1 MAFFPTSPTN
11 GQQANVG
18 NITYQWSNTSN
29 TWNRVGTTV
38 TQLVDGITV
47 NITGNINATGTG
59 QHSFYG
65 RISSGGNITATG
77 NLYGANF
84 STPGIV
90 NIGGNLIAG
99 NLASNN
105 TITTSLLTALTQ
117 IAVGTSYMQP
127 GVISSADI
135 NASNAISA
143 SYISAST
150 TVSGNLVSTSL
161 VTNTGN
167 FSGTITGSGGATIT
181 GNVQVGNLTVTSNAS
196 HGNLNVTGAVTAS
209 GNITGS
215 YILGNGA
222 FLTGVT
228 TGGGGGG
235 GGTRSNVTVGTGTIA
250 NAATTTTNALM
261 SKGYAIY
268 KIATSAAAWVRVYT
282 STTTMAADSGRAIT
296 TDPQPGSGVI
306 AEAITTGANVV
317 LMSPAT
323 IGFND
328 NATVNNLI
336 PVSITN
342 LSGASTN
349 VQVTFTY
356 IGLES

>member
-38 TQLVDGITV
+38 VQLVDGITV

-84 STPGIV
+84 TTPGLV
-90 NIGGNLIAG
+90 NVDGNISGGNLI
-99 NLASNN
+99 SNN
-105 TITTSLLTALTQ
+105 RITTSLMTATTQ
-117 IAVGTSYMQP
+117 IAVGSSYMQP
-127 GVISSADI
+127 TSILSYDV
-135 NASNAISA
+135 NASNAMSA
-143 SYISAST
+143 GYISASNLI
-150 TVSGNLVSTSL
+150 SGNIISTALVS
-161 VTNTGN
+161 NTGN
-167 FSGTITGSGGATIT
+167 FTGAINGSGGATIT

-196 HGNLNVTGAVTAS
+196 HGNLNVTGSVIAS
-209 GNITGS
+209 GNITGA

-228 TGGGGGG
+228 SSGGAGGA
-235 GGTRSNVTVGTGTIA
+235 RSNVTVGTGTVA

-261 SKGYAIY
+261 AKGYALY
-268 KIATSAAAWVRVYT
+268 KITTSAAAWVRVYT
-282 STTTMAADSGRAIT
+282 STTTMAADSGRPIT
-296 TDPQPGSGVI
+296 TDPLPGAGVI

-317 LMSPAT
+317 LMSPAAV
-323 IGFND
+323 GFND
-328 NATVNNLI
+328 NATVSTAI

-342 LSGASTN
+342 LSGSSTN